1 MRGIVLELSSKEATD
16 FLLPRH
22 YAGRIPSI
30 SRAFGWKVDGALKA
44 VCTFGK
50 PATPF
55 LCTGVCGKKYSA
67 SVYELNRLCRV
78 DGFKEPLSAFVGAC
92 LRRLRAMNWII
103 ISYSDTQMNH
113 HGYIYQATNFLYT
126 GMTKERTDMYTG
138 GGGQS
143 HNRHYEHAIGKDY
156 DIRKVRSSKHRYV
169 YFCTRDKRLKREWMK
184 SLNYPILPYPK
195 GDNNADYKLGT
206 YMKPILINRS
216 TGKIVGWQKEPCETN
231 SQWLDRLLG

>member
-138 GGGQS
+138 GGG
-143 HNRHYEHAIGKDY
+143 NRITDTMNTLSARITISGRLEAVSTDMFTSVPG
-156 DIRKVRSSKHRYV
+156 IR
-169 YFCTRDKRLKREWMK
+169 
-184 SLNYPILPYPK
+184 
-195 GDNNADYKLGT
+195 G
-206 YMKPILINRS
+206 
-216 TGKIVGWQKEPCETN
+216 
-231 SQWLDRLLG
+231 